1 MEMLRAQDHA
11 QSSRQGLELGGEL
24 IAHLLAIGHTLLR
37 LHQLFQPQQLI
48 ALVVD
53 GDTRCS
59 QIAAIRLTRRA
70 QVTPTGLSKR
80 ILMLAQIGLQ
90 RSGTGLDRA
99 HMQDQT
105 ASGWS
110 QQP

>member
-1 MEMLRAQDHA
+1 MLRAQDHA
-11 QSSRQGLELGGEL
+11 QSSRQVLELGGEL
-24 IAHLLAIGHTLLR
+24 VAHLLAIGHTLLR

-53 GDTRCS
+53 GDASGS
-59 QIAAIRLTRRA
+59 QIAAIWLTRRA
-70 QVTPTGLSKR
+70 QVTPTGLSKSL
-80 ILMLAQIGLQ
+80 LMLTQIGLQ
-90 RSGTGLDRA
+90 RGGTGLDRA